1 MDDVL
6 RHRSHD
12 IFWCFRHERKVSS
25 YVNVKTN
32 KKENEFTYAA
42 YHVRTSYT
50 FLYKQK
56 QVDLNLLFPL
66 QRAIH
71 ILHQNL
77 MNSSHRHGVEG
88 MTPSLRLFSFFF
100 CNFVSNPGRA
110 LIHVFNNPYAMEGY
124 LWGSLSKKLEFFTP
138 YEYK

>member
-1 MDDVL
+1 M
-6 RHRSHD
+6 
-12 IFWCFRHERKVSS
+12 SS

-100 CNFVSNPGRA
+100 VILYRTREGHSYMYLITHMRWKGIYHGA
-110 LIHVFNNPYAMEGY
+110 LY
-124 LWGSLSKKLEFFTP
+124 LRNWNSLHPMSTNKSKFCH
-138 YEYK
+138 YR